1 MVSSAYLR
9 LLIFPGNLDSSLCF
23 LQPSVSHDVIMGNKR
38 LEIKMSK
45 IVTDYFGV
53 GVTSTAF
60 FGLLCISPFMYSAI
74 TFFVCF

>member
-1 MVSSAYLR
+1 
-9 LLIFPGNLDSSLCF
+9 
-23 LQPSVSHDVIMGNKR
+23 MGNKR

-60 FGLLCISPFMYSAI
+60 FGLLCIFPFIYSAI
-74 TFFVCF
+74 SFFVCFCRIKKSVY